1 MSPFGGIVRNR
12 NSNILLRGTAI
23 LLLSVALILTI
34 VSLIGYSRQRDYYP
48 AGMTI
53 AGVPVGGL
61 NPQAASQRILQVYN
75 SPVEIQYNGGIIHA
89 DPTVIGFQ
97 MDTESMLAAA
107 DLARTGGSFWGG
119 FWNYLWN
126 RSAQPVPVPLRAAI
140 AEDRLRAYLQTQI
153 APRYDQSSTAA
164 QPIAGTP
171 NYTPGKPSQTLDIN
185 RAVPLIEDALQSPAS
200 RVAVL
205 SFTKAA
211 VARPGIQD
219 LEAQIKGI
227 ISSAGFDGTLGLYML
242 DLQNGQEI
250 HFALNQGQGLPL
262 PPDITFTAA
271 STIKIPV
278 LVSYFIQHGKGP
290 VDDTTSAI
298 IVNMIHQSSNP
309 STDALMAQLDP
320 DRGPLIV
327 TQDMQKLGLKD
338 TFIAG
343 FFRLGAP
350 LLQRFSTPANQR
362 TDVNT
367 DPDIYNQTTT
377 SDMGMLLEGIYQ
389 CAQNG
394 GGALVAA
401 FPDKIDQNV
410 CKQIVTYLAS
420 DKIGVLIEA
429 GVPEGTV
436 VAHKHGWVSD
446 SNGVDHDWSDAAI
459 VYTPGGNFVLT
470 IYSYHPVQLVFTDTD
485 NKIGINHLF
494 ANLAQ
499 AVYNYYN
506 LPTQ

>member
-1 MSPFGGIVRNR
+1 MRNR
-12 NSNILLRGTAI
+12 NSNIILRATAI
-23 LLLSVALILTI
+23 LLLSVALILAI

-48 AGMTI
+48 SGMTI
-53 AGVPVGGL
+53 AGIPVGGL
-61 NPQAASQRILQVYN
+61 DPQAASQRVLQVYN
-75 SPVEIQYNGGIIHA
+75 SPIQIQYNGGVIQVE
-89 DPTVIGFQ
+89 PTVIGFQ

-119 FWNYLWN
+119 FWDYLWN
-126 RSAQPVPVPLRAAI
+126 RSPQPIQVPLRATI
-140 AEDRLRAYLQTQI
+140 AEDRLRTYLQNEV
-153 APRYDQSSTAA
+153 APRYDQSSTPAE
-164 QPIAGTP
+164 PIAGTP
-171 NYTPGKPSQTLDIN
+171 NYTPGKPSQTLDVD
-185 RAVPLIEDALQSPAS
+185 RAVPLIDDALQSPTS
-200 RVAVL
+200 RVAIL
-205 SFTKAA
+205 SFTKAE
-211 VARPGIQD
+211 VARPTIQN
-219 LEAQIKGI
+219 LEAQLKQI
-227 ISSAGFDGTLGLYML
+227 ISTAGFDGTLGLFMM

-250 HFALNQGQGLPL
+250 HFALNQGQNVSI
-262 PPDITFTAA
+262 PPDVTFTAA

-278 LVSYFIQHGKGP
+278 LVSYFIEHGKGP
-290 VDDTTSAI
+290 VDDATSAI
-298 IVNMIHQSSNP
+298 ILNMIHQSSNP
-309 STDALMAQLDP
+309 STDDLMAQLDP
-320 DRGPLIV
+320 NRGPLIV
-327 TQDMQKLGLKD
+327 TEDMQKLGLKD

-343 FFRLGAP
+343 FFKLGAP
-350 LLQRFSTPANQR
+350 LLQRFVTPSNQR
-362 TDVNT
+362 TDINT
-367 DPDIYNQTTT
+367 EPDSYNQTTT
-377 SDMGMLLEGIYQ
+377 SDMGMLLEDIYQ

-446 SNGVDHDWSDAAI
+446 ANGVDHDWSDAAI

-470 IYSYHPVQLVFTDTD
+470 IYTYHPVQLVFTDTD

-499 AVYNYYN
+499 AVYNYY
-506 LPTQ
+506 

>member
-1 MSPFGGIVRNR
+1 MRNR
-12 NSNILLRGTAI
+12 NSNIILRATAI
-23 LLLSVALILTI
+23 LLLSIALILSI

-48 AGMTI
+48 SGMTI

-61 NPQAASQRILQVYN
+61 DPQAASQRILQVYN
-75 SPVEIQYNGGIIHA
+75 APVEIQYNGGII
-89 DPTVIGFQ
+89 DVEPSIIGFQ
-97 MDTESMLAAA
+97 MDIESMLAAA

-119 FWNYLWN
+119 FWDYLWN
-126 RSAQPVPVPLRAAI
+126 RSPQPVQVPLRATI
-140 AEDRLRAYLQTQI
+140 AEDRLRAYLQANI
-153 APRYDQSSTAA
+153 APRYDQFSTPA
-164 QPIAGTP
+164 QPVPGTP
-171 NYTPGKPSQTLDIN
+171 NYTPGKASQTLDID
-185 RAVPLIEDALQSPAS
+185 RAVPLIDDALQSPTS

-205 SFTKAA
+205 SYTRTA
-211 VARPGIQD
+211 VARPTTQA
-219 LEAQIKGI
+219 LEAQLKQI
-227 ISSAGFDGTLGLYML
+227 ISTSGFDGTLGLFMM

-250 HFALNQGQGLPL
+250 HFALNQGQSLSI
-262 PPDITFTAA
+262 PPDVSFTAA

-278 LVSYFIQHGKGP
+278 LVSYFIEHGKGP
-290 VDDTTSAI
+290 VDDATSAI

-309 STDALMAQLDP
+309 STDDLMARLDP

-327 TQDMQKLGLKD
+327 TEDMQKLGLKD

-343 FFRLGAP
+343 FFKLGSP
-350 LLQRFSTPANQR
+350 LLQRFSTSANQR
-362 TDVNT
+362 TDINT
-367 DPDIYNQTTT
+367 EPDSYNQTTT
-377 SDMGMLLEGIYQ
+377 SDMGMLMEDIYQ
-389 CAQNG
+389 CSQTG

-401 FPDKIDQNV
+401 FPTKIDQNV
-410 CKQIVTYLAS
+410 CKQIINYLAS

-446 SNGVDHDWSDAAI
+446 TNGVDHDWSDSAI
-459 VYTPGGNFVLT
+459 VYTPGGNFVLA
-470 IYSYHPVQLVFTDTD
+470 IYSYHPIQLVFSDTG

-506 LPTQ
+506 LPSQ

>member
-1 MSPFGGIVRNR
+1 VRNR
-12 NSNILLRGTAI
+12 NSNIILRATAI
-23 LLLSVALILTI
+23 LLLSIALILSI

-48 AGMTI
+48 VGMTI

-61 NPQAASQRILQVYN
+61 NPQAASQRVLQVYN
-75 SPVEIQYNGGIIHA
+75 SPIEIQYNGGII
-89 DPTVIGFQ
+89 DVEPSLIGFQ
-97 MDTESMLAAA
+97 MDLESMLAAA

-119 FWNYLWN
+119 FWDYLWN
-126 RSAQPVPVPLRAAI
+126 RSPQPVQVPLRATI
-140 AEDRLRAYLQTQI
+140 AEDRLRTYLQTSI
-153 APRYDQSSTAA
+153 APRYDQFSTPA
-164 QPIAGTP
+164 QPIPGTP
-171 NYTPGKPSQTLDIN
+171 NYTPGKASQTLDID
-185 RAVPLIEDALQSPAS
+185 RAMPLIDDALQSPTS

-205 SFTKAA
+205 SYTRTA
-211 VARPGIQD
+211 VARPTIQA
-219 LEAQIKGI
+219 LEAQLRQI
-227 ISSAGFDGTLGLYML
+227 ISTSGFDGTLGLFMM
-242 DLQNGQEI
+242 DMQNGQEI
-250 HFALNQGQGLPL
+250 HFALNQGQSIPI
-262 PPDITFTAA
+262 PPDVSFTAA

-278 LVSYFIQHGKGP
+278 LVAYFIEHGKGP
-290 VDDTTSAI
+290 VDDATSAI
-298 IVNMIHQSSNP
+298 IINMIHQSSNP
-309 STDALMAQLDP
+309 STDDLMARLDP

-327 TQDMQKLGLKD
+327 TEDMQKLGLKN

-343 FFRLGAP
+343 FFKLGSP
-350 LLQRFSTPANQR
+350 LLQRFSTSANRR

-367 DPDIYNQTTT
+367 EPDSYNQTTT
-377 SDMGMLLEGIYQ
+377 SDMGMLMEDIYQ

-401 FPDKIDQNV
+401 FPSKIDQNV
-410 CKQIVTYLAS
+410 CKQIVNYLAS

-446 SNGVDHDWSDAAI
+446 ENGVDHDWSDSAI
-459 VYTPGGNFVLT
+459 VYTPGGNFVLA
-470 IYSYHPVQLVFTDTD
+470 IYSYHPVQLVFSDTG

-506 LPTQ
+506 LPSQ